1 MSDVPTAAVNPA
13 TLPVPPDGVV
23 KGSFNF
29 RDPNGL
35 PINYTVTSPPTLGQ
49 VVISAD
55 GSWTYTPTQAARLA
69 AAAAAP
75 GTETR
80 DSFSVDASDA
90 DGEVG
95 GSGEMLTVAPAKV
108 TLTHQIPVAAA
119 QQAFAVALSSDGKK
133 IFIGNYTGDDVVIVN
148 TDDDS
153 SQTVALTAAGN
164 VGSVALGPMDGTLYV
179 TQAGMT
185 EAVLSHVTAV
195 DTATPAKQTQLLE
208 TQDFLTMMAVSA
220 DGKSVYVGDQPGA
233 AVIVI
238 DTVSNTTQTIPLGP
252 SPANQPFDMAVGPN
266 HTLWVAS
273 TAPGEAGLGVIVVDT
288 ATGSATPIND
298 VVSFQGARAPT
309 IAASPDGSRM
319 YICQNDGTTTHAGH
333 VSVIDTATY
342 DNRAYGLP
350 GDPTSAAVSTDGSV
364 LYVLSAQDSGSTV
377 LYLVDTKTDKVITK
391 LTTTGGRACT
401 PLVSPDGLHIYVVQA
416 GDNAN
421 VEVYT
426 LAGTGKWSA

>member
-1 MSDVPTAAVNPA
+1 MSDVPATAVNPA
-13 TLPVPPDGVV
+13 TLPVPPDGVI

-29 RDPNGL
+29 QDPNGL
-35 PINYTVTSPPTLGQ
+35 PINYVITHEPTLGQ
-49 VVISAD
+49 AVIAAD

-69 AAAAAP
+69 AALAAP

-95 GSGEMLTVAPAKV
+95 GSGEMLTVAPATV
-108 TLTHQIPVAAA
+108 TLTKQIPVAGAE
-119 QQAFAVALSSDGKK
+119 QAFAVALSSDGKR
-133 IFIGNYTGDDVVIVN
+133 IFIGNYTGDDVVIAH
-148 TDDDS
+148 TDDGS

-164 VGSVALGPMDGTLYV
+164 VGSVALGPMDRMLYV

-195 DTATPAKQTQLLE
+195 DTATPATQTQLLE
-208 TQDFLTMMAVSA
+208 TQDFLTLMAVST

-233 AVIVI
+233 KVVVI

-273 TAPGEAGLGVIVVDT
+273 TGQGEAGLGVIVVDT
-288 ATGSATPIND
+288 VTGAATPIND
-298 VVSFQGARAPT
+298 VVSFRDARAPR
-309 IAASPDGSRM
+309 IVASPDGSRM
-319 YICQNDGTTTHAGH
+319 YICQNDGSTSGAGH
-333 VSVIDTATY
+333 VSVINTATY
-342 DNRAYGLP
+342 DNHAYGLQ
-350 GDPTSAAVSTDGSV
+350 GDPISAAVSTDGSV
-364 LYVLSAQDSGSTV
+364 LYVLSAQPSGNTV
-377 LYLVDTKTDKVITK
+377 LHLVDTKTDKVITT
-391 LTTTGGRACT
+391 LTTTGERACT
-401 PLVSPDGLHIYVVQA
+401 PLISPDGVHIYVVQA
-416 GDNAN
+416 GDSAN